1 MRTHQGESGMLVAL
15 FHKYRSAEEFRMSD
29 KDEKTSLPP
38 MLTISDRIQRMF
50 ASVRAACE
58 QDPDMCDAAAMVY
71 IGDIYS
77 LRDDLQLQTTVG
89 RRNKRQRG

>member
-1 MRTHQGESGMLVAL
+1 MLVAL
-15 FHKYRSAEEFRMSD
+15 FHRYRSTEEFRMSD
-29 KDEKTSLPP
+29 QDEKNSYPP

-50 ASVRAACE
+50 AKVRTVCE

-77 LRDDLQLQTTVG
+77 LRDDLQLQTTAVQ
-89 RRNKRQRG
+89 RNKRRRG